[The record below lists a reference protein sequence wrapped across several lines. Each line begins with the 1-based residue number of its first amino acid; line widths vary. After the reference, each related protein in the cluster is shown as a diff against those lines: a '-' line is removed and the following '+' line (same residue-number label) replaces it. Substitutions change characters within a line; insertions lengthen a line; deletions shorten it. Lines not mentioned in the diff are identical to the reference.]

1 MAEVAPN
8 RFVFLDEAG
17 IVTNMTRRYAR
28 AQIGERAFGSA
39 PANWTRLRVLG
50 ALSLDGVGE
59 VKTVETGTTV
69 RVFVAFLKANLL
81 PILCQHKLDAIII
94 MDNLS
99 VHNNKAVKDAI
110 EAAGLTLKY
119 LPRYFLISPQ
129 SSHVGQRSRSHCVL
143 R

>member
-39 PANWTRLRVLG
+39 PANWKRLRVLG

-94 MDNLS
+94 MDNLF
-99 VHNNKAVKDAI
+99 VHNNKAVKDA
-110 EAAGLTLKY
+110 
-119 LPRYFLISPQ
+119 
-129 SSHVGQRSRSHCVL
+129 QRCH
-143 R
+143 